1 MKKYKERKD
10 VTVEGNKA
18 LIRISK
24 SSFLRWL
31 FTEAYNLEREREKK
45 KQYKKYKNR
54 VLWFVWLNNRF
65 LREGV
70 FFLSF
75 SPLVCPDFQ
84 SEAADIGS
92 QALKLHHIQ

>member
-45 KQYKKYKNR
+45 
-54 VLWFVWLNNRF
+54 NNIR
-65 LREGV
+65 
-70 FFLSF
+70 SIK
-75 SPLVCPDFQ
+75 
-84 SEAADIGS
+84 IGYS
-92 QALKLHHIQ
+92 DLFD

>member
-45 KQYKKYKNR
+45 KT
-54 VLWFVWLNNRF
+54 
-65 LREGV
+65 
-70 FFLSF
+70 
-75 SPLVCPDFQ
+75 
-84 SEAADIGS
+84 I
-92 QALKLHHIQ
+92 

>member
-45 KQYKKYKNR
+45 K
-54 VLWFVWLNNRF
+54 NNIR
-65 LREGV
+65 
-70 FFLSF
+70 SIK
-75 SPLVCPDFQ
+75 
-84 SEAADIGS
+84 IGYS
-92 QALKLHHIQ
+92 DLFD